1 MSGTGGNWTL
11 QRRGSPRV
19 LRDQCGIFF
28 NLAGAVHDPDNEG
41 IELANISLA
50 REYAVRAAADYMH
63 DHPEIVGLGD
73 EFRLE
78 VTNKDRLILFT
89 LIVMG
94 VDAPPR
100 DQLPERSGLDE
111 GFTSSHASHNRS
123 IGRISEMGRRPNGRQ
138 TAIVGRKRT

>member
-1 MSGTGGNWTL
+1 M
-11 QRRGSPRV
+11 RY
-19 LRDQCGIFF
+19 FF
-28 NLAGAVHDPDNEG
+28 NLAGAIHDPDNEG

-63 DHPEIVGLGD
+63 DHPEIVWLGE

-94 VDAPPR
+94 VDSAAAR
-100 DQLPERSGLDE
+100 
-111 GFTSSHASHNRS
+111 
-123 IGRISEMGRRPNGRQ
+123 EM
-138 TAIVGRKRT
+138 T